1 MAKQRYIDTKFWSDS
16 YVVSI
21 NPLERYLFM
30 YFLTNEHTNIAG
42 IYELPIRVM
51 AFESGLDESVLPAML
66 KKFQDDKKVYY
77 IEEWI
82 IICNFPKHQESEKSP
97 KIRDGIVNALNLL
110 PSKIRFAMDTLS
122 IPYLYPS
129 NYLNLNTNKREWV
142 QPTATPFQGLPLSSP
157 IGNEISYVSTDE
169 EGNPTPTKVKKTN
182 VEHKARAEH
191 LVELVAMGKQ
201 ITGKTFPINFGFGV
215 KILKELEEVAK
226 DGDTYAFGWE
236 RVKEEWRAL
245 CEEYNT
251 SKFLQEHGFNLGTLK
266 KRITNKG
273 I

>member
-1 MAKQRYIDTKFWSDS
+1 MHADDDGFVQPKIIMRSIGSNEDDLKVLLTK
-16 YVVSI
+16 
-21 NPLERYLFM
+21 R
-30 YFLTNEHTNIAG
+30 FLLH
-42 IYELPIRVM
+42 
-51 AFESGLDESVLPAML
+51 FESGVVVIKHWLIHNLIQKDRYHPTR
-66 KKFQDDKKVYY
+66 FQDEKKALY
-77 IEEWI
+77 IKENKAYTDSVNKMLPEVRLGKVNI
-82 IICNFPKHQESEKSP
+82 EQVSP
-97 KIRDGIVNALNLL
+97 
-110 PSKIRFAMDTLS
+110 P
-122 IPYLYPS
+122 
-129 NYLNLNTNKREWV
+129 
-142 QPTATPFQGLPLSSP
+142 ATPLQGLPLASP
-157 IGNEISYVSTDE
+157 IGNEISYVTTDE
-169 EGNPTPTKVKKTN
+169 EGNPKPTKVKKTN

-226 DGDTYAFGWE
+226 NGDTYAFGWE

-245 CEEYNT
+245 CEEYNS